1 MYMVERNGSPHWFL
15 TTTARTATVPFFLC
29 WGTQKPSLIM
39 NGIPETN
46 TVQQAN
52 SPRYGLVV
60 LDFVRMEI
68 DIKGWHFPIS
78 E

>member
-1 MYMVERNGSPHWFL
+1 
-15 TTTARTATVPFFLC
+15 
-29 WGTQKPSLIM
+29 M